1 MSDTTHD
8 AHDDHHEEHSHTAL
22 FLMVFVGLCG
32 LTTLSFLTYFDF
44 WRENVPVN
52 VSRAFM
58 MAVSCTKA
66 MLVIMFF
73 MHLKW
78 EANWKWVLT
87 APVIFM
93 SALLVFALVP
103 DVGLRMRHASHQ
115 RMIYA
120 AEVPPAE
127 THAHAEGDHDDH
139 GEGSHEDG
147 AESHEQDAQQQRTAA

>member
-1 MSDTTHD
+1 MSHDTHGS
-8 AHDDHHEEHSHTAL
+8 HGHEEHSHEEHSHTGL
-22 FLMVFVGLCG
+22 FIMVFFALCI
-32 LTTLSFLTYFDF
+32 LTTFSFLTYFEF
-44 WRENVPVN
+44 WRTNVPVG

-103 DVGLRMRHASHQ
+103 DVGLRMRYASQ
-115 RMIYA
+115 DRMTYA
-120 AEVPPAE
+120 AERPAE
-127 THAHAEGDHDDH
+127 EIGHADGEHAEGDHDH
-139 GEGSHEDG
+139 PNG
-147 AESHEQDAQQQRTAA
+147 AH

>member
-1 MSDTTHD
+1 MSHETHD
-8 AHDDHHEEHSHTAL
+8 GHEEHSHTAL
-22 FLMVFVGLCG
+22 FMGVFFALCI
-32 LTTLSFLTYFDF
+32 LTTFSFLTYFDF
-44 WRENVPVN
+44 WRTNVPVG

-103 DVGLRMRHASHQ
+103 DVGLRMRYASHE

-120 AEVPPAE
+120 AERPADE
-127 THAHAEGDHDDH
+127 EAHAGDAHAGEHHDEDGH
-139 GEGSHEDG
+139 SHES
-147 AESHEQDAQQQRTAA
+147 EAARPAA

>member
-1 MSDTTHD
+1 MSEHEQN
-8 AHDDHHEEHSHTAL
+8 HEQHEEHSHTGL
-22 FLMVFVGLCG
+22 FITVFFALCG

-44 WRENVPVN
+44 WNENVPTN

-103 DVGLRMRHASHQ
+103 DVGFRMQHASHQ

-120 AEVPPAE
+120 AEEPAAE
-127 THAHAEGDHDDH
+127 DHAEDH
-139 GEGSHEDG
+139 SHENG
-147 AESHEQDAQQQRTAA
+147 PEQEAEPRRTAA

>member
-1 MSDTTHD
+1 MCRS
-8 AHDDHHEEHSHTAL
+8 
-22 FLMVFVGLCG
+22 
-32 LTTLSFLTYFDF
+32 
-44 WRENVPVN
+44 R

-87 APVIFM
+87 VPASFM
-93 SALLVFALVP
+93 SALLIFALVP
-103 DVGLRMRHASHQ
+103 DIGLRMRHASYE

-120 AEVPPAE
+120 AEAPAE
-127 THAHAEGDHDDH
+127 SDHEAEATTN
-139 GEGSHEDG
+139 EHESTPIDN
-147 AESHEQDAQQQRTAA
+147 T

>member
-1 MSDTTHD
+1 MSATDNSH
-8 AHDDHHEEHSHTAL
+8 DHHEEHSHTQL
-22 FLMVFVGLCG
+22 FLMVFLALCA
-32 LTTLSFLTYFDF
+32 LTTVSFLTYFDW
-44 WRENVPVN
+44 WRESVPQK
-52 VSRAFM
+52 VSWLVM

-103 DVGLRMRHASHQ
+103 DVFYRMSHASHD

-120 AEVPPAE
+120 AERPAE
-127 THAHAEGDHDDH
+127 EAHADGHDEA
-139 GEGSHEDG
+139 GHEEE
-147 AESHEQDAQQQRTAA
+147 AEAARPAA